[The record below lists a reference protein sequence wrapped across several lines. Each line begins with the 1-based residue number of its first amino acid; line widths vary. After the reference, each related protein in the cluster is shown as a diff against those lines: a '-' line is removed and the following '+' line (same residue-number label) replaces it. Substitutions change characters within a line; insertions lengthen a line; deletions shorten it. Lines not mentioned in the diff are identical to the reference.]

1 MSDVGGGV
9 FLHPCFIHPARDEG
23 PLVVWV
29 LLDAGWLFEH
39 LVPCSQVVPGRLAL
53 VGSLLSLS
61 HNLAVG
67 ALPHF
72 PAGIRCAVVAEMYCY
87 VFSSPGGCGWP
98 GSPGSVCLWLLGSI
112 IAASHDHFQKRKKQK
127 TRKKEW
133 QSSCINTL
141 LPKQYC
147 KFNTNKQ

>member
-1 MSDVGGGV
+1 M
-9 FLHPCFIHPARDEG
+9 
-23 PLVVWV
+23 

-39 LVPCSQVVPGRLAL
+39 LVPCSQVVPGQLAL

-87 VFSSPGGCGWP
+87 VFSSPGGCG
-98 GSPGSVCLWLLGSI
+98 
-112 IAASHDHFQKRKKQK
+112 
-127 TRKKEW
+127 
-133 QSSCINTL
+133 
-141 LPKQYC
+141 
-147 KFNTNKQ
+147 